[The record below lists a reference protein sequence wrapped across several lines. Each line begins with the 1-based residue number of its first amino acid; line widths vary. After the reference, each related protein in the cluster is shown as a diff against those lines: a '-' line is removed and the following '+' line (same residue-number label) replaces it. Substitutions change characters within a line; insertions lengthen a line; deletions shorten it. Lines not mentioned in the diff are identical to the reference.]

1 MAKAASGR
9 FVLVALLPA
18 FFFLA
23 AFYVYPTI
31 FNLETSFTDLG
42 IFRLRQGG
50 DWIGIENYVE
60 LLTSPDFRRV
70 LFNTVVWLTLAGV
83 SLRIFLG
90 LLLAFLLNSRSLRR
104 WRLTTVARLLLI
116 VPWATPPVVAI
127 VVWRWILD
135 PRVGSINSL
144 LLTLGV
150 IDQPIPFLA
159 DAHWVWPALITIVT
173 WNTLPLVTLTFLA
186 SLQSLSSEL
195 LEAAEIDG
203 ASTAQ
208 LLRYI
213 YLPHLKPAIVVMV
226 LMSTFWTF
234 NNFVYVWLT
243 TGAGPGLY
251 TNVMATEIYI
261 KGFIDGRLGYSAAA
275 GIVMASIM
283 TIFGLIY
290 LRVIASREL
299 VEEGNQ

>member
-1 MAKAASGR
+1 MNTAPRA
-9 FVLVALLPA
+9 FIVLALVPA

-31 FNLETSFTDLG
+31 FNIETSLTDLG
-42 IFRLRQGG
+42 IFTLRRGG
-50 DWIGIENYVE
+50 DWIGLENYVE
-60 LLTSPDFRRV
+60 LVTSPDFRRV
-70 LFNTVVWLTLAGV
+70 LFNTVIWLTVVGV
-83 SLRIFLG
+83 TVRIVLG
-90 LLLAFLLNSRSLRR
+90 LALAFLLNSQTLRR
-104 WRLTTVARLLLI
+104 WRLTTPARLLLI

-127 VVWRWILD
+127 IVWRWILD
-135 PRVGSINSL
+135 PRVGSANDL
-144 LLTLGV
+144 LMWLGV
-150 IDQPIPFLA
+150 VGQPIPFLS
-159 DAHWVWPALITIVT
+159 DAHWVWPAIILIIT

-195 LEAAEIDG
+195 VEAAEIDG
-203 ASTAQ
+203 ASRIKIM
-208 LLRYI
+208 RYI
-213 YLPHLKPAIVVMV
+213 YLPHLKPAIIVMV

-234 NNFVYVWLT
+234 NNFIYVWLT

-275 GIVMASIM
+275 GVVMATLM
-283 TIFGLIY
+283 TAFGLVY

-299 VEEGNQ
+299 VEDAHR

>member
-1 MAKAASGR
+1 MNTGKRR
-9 FVLVALLPA
+9 FLVSALLPA

-31 FNLETSFTDLG
+31 FNIETGLTDLS

-60 LLTSPDFRRV
+60 LVTSPDFRRV
-70 LFNTVVWLTLAGV
+70 LFNTVIWLTVVGV
-83 SLRIFLG
+83 TVRILLG
-90 LLLAFLLNSRSLRR
+90 LLLAFLLNSQTLKR
-104 WRLTTVARLLLI
+104 WRLTAPARLLLI

-127 VVWRWILD
+127 IIWRWILD
-135 PRVGSINSL
+135 PRVGSANEL
-144 LLTLGV
+144 LRTLGL
-150 IDQPIPFLA
+150 IEQPIPFLS
-159 DAHWVWPALITIVT
+159 DALWVWPAIILIIT

-186 SLQSLSSEL
+186 SLQSLASEL
-195 LEAAEIDG
+195 IEAAEIDG
-203 ASTAQ
+203 ASRFQ
-208 LLRYI
+208 ILLYI

-234 NNFVYVWLT
+234 NNFIYVWLT

-275 GIVMASIM
+275 GVVMATLM
-283 TIFGLIY
+283 TIFGLVY
-290 LRVIASREL
+290 LRVIAAREL
-299 VEEGNQ
+299 VKDTNG